1 MDGEAPRGATRR
13 LFFLSFLLVS
23 LVTGP
28 AAAAIISHEDAIE
41 QAEHVE
47 RSQSHRDD
55 SDAPQ
60 QV

>member
-1 MDGEAPRGATRR
+1 MDGEAPRGAMRR
-13 LFFLSFLLVS
+13 LFFLLVS

>member
-1 MDGEAPRGATRR
+1 MNGEAPRGAMR
-13 LFFLSFLLVS
+13 LLFFLLVS